1 MSSDSRKRKQSEATP
16 TDPGLSGTDSGGIQ
30 LRVEG
35 LGYAYNGHQALA
47 GVDLTAEPGEIVGVI
62 GPNGSGKSTL
72 LRIVSG
78 VLGGYDGSVRV
89 AGDEVT
95 STPRRRLARMLAVV
109 PQESPPSLPFTVLE
123 TVLMGRH
130 PHLSGIAFET
140 AEDLAIARAALERT
154 GAGGLA
160 PRSIRE
166 LSSGE
171 RQRILFARALAQQPR
186 ALLLDEPTSY
196 LDIRYQ
202 VELYDM
208 VRSLV
213 EEQKTTV
220 LTALHDL
227 NLAAEY
233 CNRLYLLRRGCMH
246 ASGPTAEVL
255 TYQNLTEAFETD
267 VYVDTNDLT
276 GKLVVIPLS
285 KRAREQVGGEVRPP
299 A

>member
-1 MSSDSRKRKQSEATP
+1 VATQELRFAY
-16 TDPGLSGTDSGGIQ
+16 DGHLALEGI
-30 LRVEG
+30 
-35 LGYAYNGHQALA
+35 
-47 GVDLTAEPGEIVGVI
+47 DLIAKPGEIVGVI

-72 LRIVSG
+72 LRIISG
-78 VLGGYDGSVRV
+78 VLPGYSGSVRV
-89 AGDEVT
+89 AGDEV
-95 STPRRRLARMLAVV
+95 SSIPRRRLARLVAVV

-140 AEDLAIARAALERT
+140 AEDLAIGRAALERA
-154 GAGGLA
+154 GATTLA
-160 PRSIRE
+160 MRNIRE

-171 RQRILFARALAQQPR
+171 RQRVLFARALAQQPK
-186 ALLLDEPTSY
+186 ALLLDEPTSF

-208 VRSLV
+208 VRVLV
-213 EEQKTTV
+213 DEQGTTV

-233 CNRLYLLRRGCMH
+233 CDRLYLLRGGSIH
-246 ASGPTAEVL
+246 TSGPTVDVL

-267 VYVDTNDLT
+267 VYVDTNDIT

-285 KRAREQVGGEVRPP
+285 NRAREQIGGEAHP
-299 A
+299 